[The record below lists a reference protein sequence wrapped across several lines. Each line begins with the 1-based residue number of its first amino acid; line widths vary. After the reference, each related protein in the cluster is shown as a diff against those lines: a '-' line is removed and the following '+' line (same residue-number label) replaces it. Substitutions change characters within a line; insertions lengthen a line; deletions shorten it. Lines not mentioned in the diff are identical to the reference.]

1 MECVEFKLGE
11 KKYICISVTSTMG
24 ETFEVTSAKYL
35 LLSGD
40 ETEDSGMCEIKQKAS
55 NEVIL
60 SAIVQPQRNNTVY
73 RLEFTYEI
81 LPEILKHDV
90 LVNVY

>member
-11 KKYICISVTSTMG
+11 KKYICISVTSTTG
-24 ETFEVTSAKYL
+24 NIEVTSAKYL